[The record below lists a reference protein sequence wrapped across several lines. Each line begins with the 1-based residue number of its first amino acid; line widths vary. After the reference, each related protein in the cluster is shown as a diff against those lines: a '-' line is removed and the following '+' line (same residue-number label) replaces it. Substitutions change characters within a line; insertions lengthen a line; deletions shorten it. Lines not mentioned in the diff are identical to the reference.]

1 MTARFRL
8 FVILT
13 GCAALMCMSGC
24 TAKFWDP
31 PQLGR
36 FRPTP
41 ALNVILPSLG
51 VAEEPPMAW
60 EGGEPP
66 RMEDTTPQASDYTL
80 GVGDVLTVSVY
91 ELLTEG
97 QWTSNQYEIK
107 GTGQISIPEVGDVKA
122 SGLTETQLENR
133 IKDILSEQDVIRS
146 PLVSVALQNSQRR
159 TCSVIG
165 EGVANP
171 GPQLITRNDYR
182 LADALAM
189 ARGPYQV
196 NVSYVYVARQ
206 ESGEAM
212 DMSGQPD
219 LPLNELSVLGP
230 EPQARQYTPPVYQQ
244 PTLPAPTQPMM
255 SQPVM
260 SMSVYDQSAYA
271 YQQPQPTFNQEREIL
286 GMSTPSMQR
295 LWQESERV
303 MGSSF
308 RQYPYN
314 GLQNQVLSAAE
325 FAQTGTQ
332 SSPFNFNNGPAAA
345 APQTGAGAIDWEFRD
360 GKWVP
365 VQRQAVPNNTM
376 PTQIRQ
382 PQPAAPVTPVQ
393 PQPVISQTQPAAQ
406 SQTNDEVPVDWIFE
420 NGKWIAVPVGGQSPQ
435 SNQADVRLQ
444 QNQNVIPLDQSTTQ
458 SKQQVAGTLRTR
470 LIKVPADKVVAGDPR
485 YNIVIRPG
493 DTIYVPVDV
502 AGVFYITGQ
511 VNGTGPVRLAGPTT
525 LKQAIT
531 MAGGLGALA
540 YPKKCE
546 VVRRIGENHEEVVM
560 VDLEKI
566 GKGEQPDFYVKPHDL
581 INVGTHFTSR
591 WRAVMRN
598 AFRAAYGFG
607 FVYDRNF
614 GDASYGKGW
623 SF

>member
-1 MTARFRL
+1 MTARFRSIVVL
-8 FVILT
+8 MGCLAIL
-13 GCAALMCMSGC
+13 CVSGC

-41 ALNVILPSLG
+41 AVNMILDSLG

-60 EGGEPP
+60 EGGEAP
-66 RMEDTTPQASDYTL
+66 RMEDAIPQDSDYTL
-80 GVGDVLTVSVY
+80 GVGDVVTISIF
-91 ELLTEG
+91 ELLAEG
-97 QWTSNQYEIK
+97 QAMVNLYEIK
-107 GTGQISIPEVGDVKA
+107 GTGQISVPVVGDIMA
-122 SGLTETQLENR
+122 SGLTETQLENK
-133 IKDILSEQDVIRS
+133 IKDILSPDVIAE
-146 PLVSVALQNSQRR
+146 PIVTVALQNSQRR

-165 EGVANP
+165 EGVALP

-189 ARGPYQV
+189 AKGPYQV
-196 NVSYVYVARQ
+196 NVSYVYVARRENGNDQ
-206 ESGEAM
+206 GNSPQIPNAR
-212 DMSGQPD
+212 QA

-230 EPQARQYTPPVYQQ
+230 EPQARQYTPPSGSRMPMPAQ
-244 PTLPAPTQPMM
+244 PVM
-255 SQPVM
+255 SQPVT
-260 SMSVYDQSAYA
+260 SMSVYDQ
-271 YQQPQPTFNQEREIL
+271 QPYVQPFNQERQML
-286 GMSTPSMQR
+286 GMATPSMQR

-308 RQYPYN
+308 RPYSSMT
-314 GLQNQVLSAAE
+314 GQVMSAAE
-325 FAQTGTQ
+325 FNQAGTAQDPAFNFSNDPAVNTQ
-332 SSPFNFNNGPAAA
+332 SN
-345 APQTGAGAIDWEFRD
+345 QAGAIDWEFRN

-365 VQRQAVPNNTM
+365 VPRQGTQPVMPAQPQMQTNVPGTATQPGMQQPQTAVP
-376 PTQIRQ
+376 
-382 PQPAAPVTPVQ
+382 
-393 PQPVISQTQPAAQ
+393 
-406 SQTNDEVPVDWIFE
+406 QTNGDVPVDWVFQ
-420 NGKWIAVPVGGQSPQ
+420 NGKWIAVPMGGQQQPVIPDQ
-435 SNQADVRLQ
+435 RFG
-444 QNQNVIPLDQSTTQ
+444 QNQNVIPLDAPIQSAQPQWT
-458 SKQQVAGTLRTR
+458 GGPRTR
-470 LIKVPADKVVAGDPR
+470 LIKIPADRVVAGDR
-485 YNIVIRPG
+485 QYNIVIRPG

-540 YPKKCE
+540 YPQKCE
-546 VVRRIGENHEEVVM
+546 VVRRIGENREEVVM

-566 GKGEQPDFYVKPHDL
+566 GKGEQPDFFVKPQDL

-614 GDASYGKGW
+614 GDSAYGRG
-623 SF
+623 FRL